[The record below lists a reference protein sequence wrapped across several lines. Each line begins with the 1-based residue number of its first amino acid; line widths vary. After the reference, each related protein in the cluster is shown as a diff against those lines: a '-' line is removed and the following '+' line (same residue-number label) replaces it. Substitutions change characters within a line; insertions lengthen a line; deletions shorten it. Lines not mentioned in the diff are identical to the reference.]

1 LLRVLLSISAA
12 ALSACAAVAPVAPPA
27 SSTPTVAAA
36 ALQSVKGRISAS
48 ATDGEGKGQP
58 FHGGFELSLDP
69 PDGETGQLMLLTP
82 VGSTVALLGWT
93 KSSAILR
100 RPQGGVELYPSLQA
114 MLEQTIG
121 VALTAPMLRSW
132 LAGAPI
138 DGVAVDS
145 LGPNHFAQLGWD
157 ISYTLNDTTKKPRL
171 IVMKRTANAS
181 LSAAELKLAIDEI
194 TP

>member
-1 LLRVLLSISAA
+1 MLRVLLLLGAA
-12 ALSACAAVAPVAPPA
+12 ALSACATVTPA
-27 SSTPTVAAA
+27 TSSTPPAAVA

-69 PDGETGQLMLLTP
+69 PEGETGQLMLLTP

-121 VALTAPMLRSW
+121 VALSSAMLRSW

-138 DGVAVDS
+138 DGVAVQS
-145 LGPNHFAQLGWD
+145 FGPGHFAQLGWD
-157 ISYTLNDTTKKPRL
+157 ISYTLNDTTQKPRL
-171 IVMKRTANAS
+171 IVMKRVANAS